1 VSGAKPKGEVVRK
14 IVICLLI
21 LIAAVTWPPLPG
33 LAAQDGARA
42 GVTGWVPF
50 YGTGQVGSKRAHI
63 LDMYALPDLGTV
75 SMSFWSYN
83 ATTGT
88 WSKLKPKVALGDTVF
103 TLREGLPVRFIFEPN
118 APDAA
123 YLSGDGRADLMW
135 E

>member
-1 VSGAKPKGEVVRK
+1 MRK
-14 IVICLLI
+14 FIICLL
-21 LIAAVTWPPLPG
+21 LLTVAVTWPPLPS

-50 YGTGQVGSKRAHI
+50 YGSGQAGSKKAHI

-75 SMSFWSYN
+75 SMSFWTYN
-83 ATTGT
+83 ATSNT
-88 WSKLKPKVALGDTVF
+88 WSKLRPKVALGDTAF
-103 TLREGLPVRFIFEPN
+103 TLRAGLPLRFIFEPN

-123 YLSGDGRADLMW
+123 YLSGAGRADMMW

>member
-1 VSGAKPKGEVVRK
+1 MRK
-14 IVICLLI
+14 IIVCLLL
-21 LIAAVTWPPLPG
+21 LIVAVAWTPLPG

-50 YGTGQVGSKRAHI
+50 YGSGQAGSKRAHI

-75 SMSFWSYN
+75 SMSFWAYN
-83 ATTGT
+83 AASNT
-88 WSKLKPKVALGDTVF
+88 WSKLKPKAALGDTAF
-103 TLREGLPVRFIFEPN
+103 TLREGLPLRFIFEPN

-123 YLSGDGRADLMW
+123 FLSGAGRADLMW